1 MGLMTALRLNMTN
14 VDDPT
19 ADHSERY
26 RAALDMAE
34 YADEHGFTGVSCE
47 EHHLASTGWLP
58 SPLVMA
64 AALAARTRTIRISIN
79 ALLVPLY
86 DPLRLAE
93 DVAVLDNLS
102 AGRFSFVAGMGYR
115 PAEYHAVS
123 RDWSRRG
130 ALMDE
135 CLTVMLKAWGDEPF
149 SHKGELVNVTP
160 KPRTRPH
167 PFFFIGGMSAPAAKR
182 AARFGLPFSPPA
194 AMPDVEAVYNDELKR
209 LGAKGFIYRPANGS
223 TITLLHHD
231 PDAAWKTYGPFI
243 MNESAEYSGWK
254 RPGVPRPNE
263 TTANSVEH
271 LRSLNS
277 VEILTPQQ
285 LVDQILAGRREVVIN
300 PLVGGLPL
308 EEGWASL
315 RLLAD
320 EVLPRARRR
329 RDTGKK

>member
-1 MGLMTALRLNMTN
+1 MTHKGIVHIVGAGPGDPELLTIRALRLLQSAD
-14 VDDPT
+14 VIVYDRLVGDDILGL
-19 ADHSERY
+19 AD
-26 RAALDMAE
+26 
-34 YADEHGFTGVSCE
+34 
-47 EHHLASTGWLP
+47 P
-58 SPLVMA
+58 
-64 AALAARTRTIRISIN
+64 AARKIFVGKRKSHHAVPQAGIN

-209 LGAKGFIYRPANGS
+209 LGATGFIYRPANGS

-231 PDAAWKTYGPFI
+231 PDVAWKTYGPFI
-243 MNESAEYSGWK
+243 MNEFAEYSGWK

>member
-1 MGLMTALRLNMTN
+1 MTA
-14 VDDPT
+14 
-19 ADHSERY
+19 A
-26 RAALDMAE
+26 
-34 YADEHGFTGVSCE
+34 
-47 EHHLASTGWLP
+47 
-58 SPLVMA
+58 
-64 AALAARTRTIRISIN
+64 
-79 ALLVPLY
+79 
-86 DPLRLAE
+86 
-93 DVAVLDNLS
+93 
-102 AGRFSFVAGMGYR
+102 
-115 PAEYHAVS
+115 
-123 RDWSRRG
+123 
-130 ALMDE
+130 
-135 CLTVMLKAWGDEPF
+135 
-149 SHKGELVNVTP
+149 
-160 KPRTRPH
+160 
-167 PFFFIGGMSAPAAKR
+167 AAKR

-263 TTANSVEH
+263 TTANSLEH

-285 LVDQILAGRREVVIN
+285 LVEQILAGRREVVIN

-315 RLLAD
+315 HLLAD
-320 EVLPRARRR
+320 EVLPRV
-329 RDTGKK
+329 